1 MHIPQSLY
9 SSMRLIF
16 LYVDRYVFRRGWAYP
31 ESYVPYCMLRYILKG
46 SAVFRVNGEEYLV
59 GENEIF
65 YIPEGCQLECHA
77 LGEEFEFISIRFTVT
92 VQLDGSDFLAE
103 YFHIPRVTRGADGEV
118 LGYFQQVYQNA
129 TTQNSGKLFRIRGNL
144 ELILA
149 WLVERT
155 PEARGEESEL
165 PEADFSVEGLRRRE
179 NRSHSIKRD
188 PRIQV
193 VVDYLVA
200 HPSEPFDSEFLCR
213 MADMSP
219 SSLRRLF
226 REHTGKVPRGLC
238 QRPAH
243 DDGGRRLLVTNE
255 RISTIAYEVGFDDAN
270 YFARIFKSVFGVSP
284 QEYRAASRA

>member
-103 YFHIPRVTRGADGEV
+103 YFHIPRVTRV
-118 LGYFQQVYQNA
+118 YLGKQEHHV
-129 TTQNSGKLFRIRGNL
+129 SRIL
-144 ELILA
+144 
-149 WLVERT
+149 
-155 PEARGEESEL
+155 
-165 PEADFSVEGLRRRE
+165 
-179 NRSHSIKRD
+179 
-188 PRIQV
+188 
-193 VVDYLVA
+193 Y
-200 HPSEPFDSEFLCR
+200 
-213 MADMSP
+213 
-219 SSLRRLF
+219 
-226 REHTGKVPRGLC
+226 
-238 QRPAH
+238 
-243 DDGGRRLLVTNE
+243 
-255 RISTIAYEVGFDDAN
+255 
-270 YFARIFKSVFGVSP
+270 
-284 QEYRAASRA
+284 

>member
-155 PEARGEESEL
+155 PERASC
-165 PEADFSVEGLRRRE
+165 RRPTFRWKACAAG
-179 NRSHSIKRD
+179 RTGPI
-188 PRIQV
+188 
-193 VVDYLVA
+193 
-200 HPSEPFDSEFLCR
+200 PSSGTPVSR
-213 MADMSP
+213 WWWTIWWPIRRSP
-219 SSLRRLF
+219 STRNFSA
-226 REHTGKVPRGLC
+226 GW
-238 QRPAH
+238 
-243 DDGGRRLLVTNE
+243 
-255 RISTIAYEVGFDDAN
+255 RI
-270 YFARIFKSVFGVSP
+270 
-284 QEYRAASRA
+284 

>member
-118 LGYFQQVYQNA
+118 LGC
-129 TTQNSGKLFRIRGNL
+129 TRTQ
-144 ELILA
+144 
-149 WLVERT
+149 
-155 PEARGEESEL
+155 P
-165 PEADFSVEGLRRRE
+165 
-179 NRSHSIKRD
+179 
-188 PRIQV
+188 PRIPESSS
-193 VVDYLVA
+193 A
-200 HPSEPFDSEFLCR
+200 SGATWSSSWPGWWNGRRKPGSKRASCRRPTFRWKACAAGRTGPIPSSGTPVSR
-213 MADMSP
+213 WWWTIWWPIRRSP
-219 SSLRRLF
+219 STRNFSA
-226 REHTGKVPRGLC
+226 GW
-238 QRPAH
+238 
-243 DDGGRRLLVTNE
+243 
-255 RISTIAYEVGFDDAN
+255 RI
-270 YFARIFKSVFGVSP
+270 
-284 QEYRAASRA
+284 